1 MGLESVLVLKQENRR
16 EEKTFFGSFSVP
28 TTRPFQRQ
36 YDTGSIRANILGN
49 GQNLIR
55 TTLVDQKI
63 NTVDPSFYDCFYGIA
78 NSQSRIVE
86 QCYKDI
92 GCCQFGCCEND
103 DWHVKYGWAVALI
116 VIFCILVIIAFL
128 IWLVVWLINRSKD
141 KRQKQE
147 IMYEQTRFPTV
158 SSLIRSNQ
166 L

>member
-1 MGLESVLVLKQENRR
+1 LRNYKDGGDCRRIVGTVTHADVL
-16 EEKTFFGSFSVP
+16 
-28 TTRPFQRQ
+28 
-36 YDTGSIRANILGN
+36 I
-49 GQNLIR
+49 
-55 TTLVDQKI
+55 
-63 NTVDPSFYDCFYGIA
+63 
-78 NSQSRIVE
+78 QSRIVE

-92 GCCQFGCCEND
+92 GCCQFGCCENEIITLLSICD
-103 DWHVKYGWAVALI
+103 YGWAVALI

-147 IMYEQTRFPTV
+147 IMFSTV